1 MSTVAHK
8 EFDMGLR
15 DKIKQA
21 CADAAPVV
29 VSAAVG
35 TESGVYHLNHHVAD
49 LCAFLC
55 KEVGGFRDALAKR
68 GVRTTIDPPPQPNKA
83 A

>member
-1 MSTVAHK
+1 
-8 EFDMGLR
+8 MGLH

-21 CADAAPVV
+21 CADAAPIVA
-29 VSAAVG
+29 SAAKG
-35 TESGVYHLNHHVAD
+35 TESGIYHLNHHLAD

-55 KEVGGFRDALAKR
+55 RELGGFREALAQR
-68 GVRTTIDPPPQPNKA
+68 GVRVTIDPPPQPYKA